1 MVDPP
6 TDPDSREQTSG
17 DAGTPRW
24 VKVFG
29 IVALVVIL
37 LLVILLLIG
46 PGGHGPGMHSS
57 LGGGVATPRLAIVMD
72 PGGR

>member
-1 MVDPP
+1 MSQSELEPDRGTKTSTPP
-6 TDPDSREQTSG
+6 
-17 DAGTPRW
+17 GTPRW

-46 PGGHGPGMHSS
+46 PGSHGPGMHSS
-57 LGGGVATPRLAIVMD
+57 LSGGVATPRLAIVMD